1 MCWGLR
7 MAATGAMEH
16 SEHWELA
23 VRRAV
28 SRVFLLSAL
37 AERPMH
43 GYELAQEIAVRSGGC
58 CAPSDAAIY
67 PALRELQEGGYS
79 TCESELQGRR
89 ERKVCTLTEAGREV
103 LAVAAESWG
112 RVMPHLQ
119 AVIDDAP
126 KTRQPI
132 TFFEPEEVGK

>member
-1 MCWGLR
+1 
-7 MAATGAMEH
+7 MASLEQ

-28 SRVFLLSAL
+28 SRLFLLSAL

-43 GYELAQEIAVRSGGC
+43 GYELAQEIAVRSGEC

-67 PALRELQEGGYS
+67 PALRELQEGGYI
-79 TCESELQGRR
+79 TCEVASQGRR
-89 ERKVCTLTEAGREV
+89 ERKVCTLTDAGREV

-112 RVMPHLQ
+112 KVMPHLQ
-119 AVIDDAP
+119 SVIDEAP
-126 KTRQPI
+126 KVRQPI
-132 TFFEPEEVGK
+132 TFFESKE